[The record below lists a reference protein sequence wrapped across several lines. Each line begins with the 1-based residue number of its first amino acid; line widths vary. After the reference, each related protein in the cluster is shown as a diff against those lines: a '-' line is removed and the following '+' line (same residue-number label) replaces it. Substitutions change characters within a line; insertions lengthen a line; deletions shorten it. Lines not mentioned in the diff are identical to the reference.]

1 MVGEAEGIYHVKIH
15 CVSESP
21 SYAPIT
27 AHPTHGP
34 SLEPSTSPITSKP
47 TTAIPTVLQT
57 AAPTMMSTVSYVK
70 ETEQTKENKPSLDII
85 LVGLVAVI
93 VIVIG
98 AILLIF
104 YCFHI
109 ERRKVAQRNQNMAQ
123 KELQQ
128 GAKVRNNNII
138 DMDLS
143 DCLDYYN
150 QTTTG
155 SGQVRR
161 PMASLF
167 VAKQGSDVVD
177 EVEGVHN
184 VEMKRTVEGPRGE
197 TDVNHAIPDKKNTEI
212 DVTSGFGNTT
222 KGDII
227 DDI

>member
-123 KELQQ
+123 KELQH
-128 GAKVRNNNII
+128 GAKVMSKNII
-138 DMDLS
+138 GKDEQMDNEEDSIDRLY
-143 DCLDYYN
+143 DKQTDE
-150 QTTTG
+150 TTTG
-155 SGQVRR
+155 SGQARR
-161 PMASLF
+161 PMTSLF
-167 VAKQGSDVVD
+167 VVKQGTDAGGDVFD
-177 EVEGVHN
+177 EVEGVQN
-184 VEMKRTVEGPRGE
+184 IEMQRTVEGPRGYNG
-197 TDVNHAIPDKKNTEI
+197 DISDKKNT
-212 DVTSGFGNTT
+212 D
-222 KGDII
+222 
-227 DDI
+227 